1 MGSITSIKCV
11 LTQEHL
17 DAICAKYFVPE
28 EVHPQL
34 PSSDATMHER
44 PAGKVGMYTRFFD
57 YANYRIPFSTFF
69 VSVLTHFRIPFTQL
83 SVFGS
88 AKVSH
93 FEILCRV
100 CNIEPDVGLFRYF
113 YTHNYKN
120 GWFGFTKR
128 PNVRACYSKNLD
140 SVKNWNDHFFWVD
153 EFVVPANAR
162 FNWFSG
168 SNIVKDR
175 APAPSEY
182 NVEHVNALIAQA
194 SPFLRFPEEFLCWVG
209 ISRNYLLNKDSY
221 PRFEYEDGEVM
232 DLNAFIRTADPR
244 KVRIVERPRA
254 ENEGPI
260 VTVAKHRTVT
270 LLPTSVVRSS
280 GELSASVEREF
291 VGDASVGDGGDQGF
305 DSAVGQAIVEPS
317 VPVATSAE
325 ATVPKPQR
333 SKKKRVV
340 YDSEGLPVA
349 PHPPKRLRTDY
360 GTAGGSVTGGKSLS
374 ALNRLLQDS
383 RLTVEQGVPALPT
396 LPFITSSVTAS
407 PLEEGGDR
415 TDSVTGPS
423 LRTIGPSVRFVVL
436 SDSSHHSGA
445 NSAGPEVDSLVR
457 STAPIMTEAITVAT
471 TVAIPADIS
480 KDKGAPHPSVFG
492 SSSSS
497 EKTDRTLSLFTG
509 RSGSGFDAG
518 SIRAEESVG
527 AGSEEIYVPE
537 WTVTKG
543 FEMNDG
549 HLCANMIDH
558 FTPPAFFKTVRGME
572 HEQLFTEF
580 NVSTARNL
588 SLSSEGKEG
597 RPEVTQ
603 LRAQVSGLE
612 ATENSLRGEVA
623 SAKDRNTLLEQEC
636 DSLKL
641 KVTDLESAIVD
652 KDHKLSELG
661 ESSSSLKS
669 QNQSL
674 VDQVHELEVSSTDLR
689 EKLEMYEDLLK
700 RLEEYQDKLM
710 EPLRTRLAEI
720 DTDFTRCCMRFQ
732 ENFHPH
738 LLNVIAG
745 RRWLLTHGMK
755 LLVVKC
761 LNSNEYME
769 ALGHAFGRAIEK
781 GMQEG
786 LAAGIE
792 HGQAGRCLTDLEA
805 YIPSAEDDFNS
816 AIRELRDL
824 NFLLLQELS
833 IKKDANTWDIIDL
846 LRLDD
851 VVAETLGMT
860 DLQPDASQLMVPV
873 HHKQD
878 KVIIGSQALSVALDI
893 CRGRVEKMERNLIER
908 LPFLKGVFASID
920 DPLSAEALIE
930 PPAEVP
936 ATNVL
941 STVVIVPPA
950 DPSVSVEDYDN
961 PDSADVVPENAI
973 LGSESEGKIDASS
986 GDGLT
991 FSQLDDEARDA
1002 VL

>member
-1 MGSITSIKCV
+1 MGSITSFKCV

-44 PAGKVGMYTRFFD
+44 RTGKVGMYTQFFD
-57 YANYRIPFSTFF
+57 YANY
-69 VSVLTHFRIPFTQL
+69 Q
-83 SVFGS
+83 
-88 AKVSH
+88 
-93 FEILCRV
+93 
-100 CNIEPDVGLFRYF
+100 
-113 YTHNYKN
+113 
-120 GWFGFTKR
+120 
-128 PNVRACYSKNLD
+128 
-140 SVKNWNDHFFWVD
+140 
-153 EFVVPANAR
+153 
-162 FNWFSG
+162 
-168 SNIVKDR
+168 
-175 APAPSEY
+175 
-182 NVEHVNALIAQA
+182 
-194 SPFLRFPEEFLCWVG
+194 
-209 ISRNYLLNKDSY
+209 
-221 PRFEYEDGEVM
+221 M

-244 KVRIVERPRA
+244 KVKIVERARA
-254 ENEGPI
+254 ENERPI

-291 VGDASVGDGGDQGF
+291 AGDASAGDGRDQGF
-305 DSAVGQAIVEPS
+305 DSVGGQDDVES
-317 VPVATSAE
+317 TVPVTE
-325 ATVPKPQR
+325 PVRTEIPRPKR
-333 SKKKRVV
+333 SKKKRETREIERMHAA
-340 YDSEGLPVA
+340 S
-349 PHPPKRLRTDY
+349 HPPKRLRADY
-360 GTAGGSVTGGKSLS
+360 GTTGGSATRGKSPS
-374 ALNRLLQDS
+374 VLNRLLQDS
-383 RLTVEQGVPALPT
+383 RLMVEQDVPALPT

-423 LRTIGPSVRFVVL
+423 LRTIGPSARFVVL

-445 NSAGPEVDSLVR
+445 KSADPELDSLIR
-457 STAPIMTEAITVAT
+457 SAAPVMTEATTVATVAT
-471 TVAIPADIS
+471 TVAIPVDVS
-480 KDKGAPHPSVFG
+480 KDKSAPHP
-492 SSSSS
+492 
-497 EKTDRTLSLFTG
+497 
-509 RSGSGFDAG
+509 FDAW
-518 SIRAEESVG
+518 SIRAEEAIG

-537 WTVTKG
+537 CTVTKG
-543 FEMNDG
+543 FELND
-549 HLCANMIDH
+549 
-558 FTPPAFFKTVRGME
+558 AFFKTVRGME

-580 NVSTARNL
+580 NVSAARNL
-588 SLSSEGKEG
+588 SLSSEVRMRAEYNILEKRKWRSLAEEKDILLEAKDKEIEDLKSQLLKAKEESA
-597 RPEVTQ
+597 EVAQ

-623 SAKDRNTLLEQEC
+623 STKDHNVLLEQEC
-636 DSLKL
+636 NSLKL
-641 KVTDLESAIVD
+641 KVTGLESTIAE
-652 KDHKLSELG
+652 KDHELSDLG
-661 ESSSSLKS
+661 ASSSSLKS

-674 VDQVHELEVSSTDLR
+674 VNQVHELEISSTDLR
-689 EKLEMYEDLLK
+689 EKLEMYEGSLK
-700 RLEEYQDKLM
+700 QLEEFQDNLM
-710 EPLRTRLAEI
+710 GPLRTRLAEI
-720 DTDFTRCCMRFQ
+720 DADFTRCCMRFQ
-732 ENFHPH
+732 ESFHPH
-738 LLNVIAG
+738 LLNVVAG

-816 AIRELRDL
+816 AIRDLRDL
-824 NFLLLQELS
+824 NFPLLQELS
-833 IKKDANTWDIIDL
+833 DKKDASTWDIMDL

-860 DLQPDASQLMVPV
+860 DLQPDVSQLMVPV

-878 KVIIGSQALSVALDI
+878 RVVIGSQALSVALDI

-908 LPFLKGVFASID
+908 LPFLKGVFVSID

-930 PPAEVP
+930 PPVEVP

-941 STVVIVPPA
+941 STVVIAPHT

-961 PDSADVVPENAI
+961 PDLADVVPENAT
-973 LGSESEGKIDASS
+973 LGSEGGERIDASAR
-986 GDGLT
+986 GDLT

>member
-1 MGSITSIKCV
+1 FSPVADIRAIRILIAITVFYDYEIWQMDVKTAFLNGYLDEDIYPEKVCKLQRFIYGLKQASRSWNKRFDEEIKRFGFTQNLDEPCVYQKASGSGSPDSTNPEAELRFDCYCDAGFETDRDDTKYQTRYLHKLSNIAASEAAMEVVWIRKFILGLGIVPTINEPIKMFCDNSTALLIANEPGVQRGARHYHRRYHYVRESIELGEIKFLKVHTVNNLADPFMKDLPKGKLTQHARSMGLRLASSFMTSITSIKCV

-100 CNIEPDVGLFRYF
+100 CNIEPD
-113 YTHNYKN
+113 
-120 GWFGFTKR
+120 
-128 PNVRACYSKNLD
+128 
-140 SVKNWNDHFFWVD
+140 
-153 EFVVPANAR
+153 
-162 FNWFSG
+162 
-168 SNIVKDR
+168 DR

-291 VGDASVGDGGDQGF
+291 VGDASDGGEQGF
-305 DSAVGQAIVEPS
+305 DSAVGQEIVEPF

-333 SKKKRVV
+333 SKKKRVI

-407 PLEEGGDR
+407 PLEEAE
-415 TDSVTGPS
+415 
-423 LRTIGPSVRFVVL
+423 IVL
-436 SDSSHHSGA
+436 TPRYF
-445 NSAGPEVDSLVR
+445 AGPEVDSLVR

-588 SLSSEGKEG
+588 SLSSE
-597 RPEVTQ
+597 
-603 LRAQVSGLE
+603 VSGLE

-641 KVTDLESAIVD
+641 KVTGLESAIVD

-661 ESSSSLKS
+661 ASSSSLKS

-674 VDQVHELEVSSTDLR
+674 VDRVNELAGFLCQDLR
-689 EKLEMYEDLLK
+689 EKLEMYEGLLK
-700 RLEEYQDKLM
+700 RLEEYQDELM

-755 LLVVKC
+755 LLMVKC

-824 NFLLLQELS
+824 NFPLLQELS
-833 IKKDANTWDIIDL
+833 TKKDA
-846 LRLDD
+846 
-851 VVAETLGMT
+851 
-860 DLQPDASQLMVPV
+860 V
-873 HHKQD
+873 HG
-878 KVIIGSQALSVALDI
+878 ILWIFSFWMM
-893 CRGRVEKMERNLIER
+893 RGW
-908 LPFLKGVFASID
+908 
-920 DPLSAEALIE
+920 
-930 PPAEVP
+930 
-936 ATNVL
+936 T
-941 STVVIVPPA
+941 
-950 DPSVSVEDYDN
+950 
-961 PDSADVVPENAI
+961 
-973 LGSESEGKIDASS
+973 
-986 GDGLT
+986 
-991 FSQLDDEARDA
+991 
-1002 VL
+1002 

>member
-1 MGSITSIKCV
+1 MV
-11 LTQEHL
+11 PLTGTGPAYKRDSGRECSS
-17 DAICAKYFVPE
+17 APVFVPRRA
-28 EVHPQL
+28 HGMRL
-34 PSSDATMHER
+34 SISCER
-44 PAGKVGMYTRFFD
+44 LCKIRSWPLLTAQKTAIMLNW
-57 YANYRIPFSTFF
+57 AWAQIRI
-69 VSVLTHFRIPFTQL
+69 LMAL
-83 SVFGS
+83 S
-88 AKVSH
+88 
-93 FEILCRV
+93 
-100 CNIEPDVGLFRYF
+100 P
-113 YTHNYKN
+113 
-120 GWFGFTKR
+120 
-128 PNVRACYSKNLD
+128 NLD

-168 SNIVKDR
+168 SNIAKDR

-182 NVEHVNALIAQA
+182 NVEHVNALIAHA

-221 PRFEYEDGEVM
+221 PRFEYEGGEVM

-254 ENEGPI
+254 ENESPI

-270 LLPTSVVRSS
+270 LLPTSVVRTS

-291 VGDASVGDGGDQGF
+291 VGDASVGGGGDQGF
-305 DSAVGQAIVEPS
+305 DSAVGQEIVEPS
-317 VPVATSAE
+317 VPVVTSAE

-333 SKKKRVV
+333 SKKKKRVI

-360 GTAGGSVTGGKSLS
+360 GTAGGSATGGKSLS

-383 RLTVEQGVPALPT
+383 LLTVEQGVPALPT

-471 TVAIPADIS
+471 TVAIPAGIS
-480 KDKGAPHPSVFG
+480 KDKSVLHPSVFG

-549 HLCANMIDH
+549 RLCANMIDH

-588 SLSSEGKEG
+588 SLSSEVRMRAEYNILEKRKWRTLAEEKNTLLEVKDKEIEDLKSQLL
-597 RPEVTQ
+597 RAREESAEVTQ

-612 ATENSLRGEVA
+612 ATENSLREEVA
-623 SAKDRNTLLEQEC
+623 SAKDRSTLLEQEC

-641 KVTDLESAIVD
+641 KVTGLESAIVD
-652 KDHKLSELG
+652 KDHELSELG
-661 ESSSSLKS
+661 ASSSSLKS

-674 VDQVHELEVSSTDLR
+674 VDQVHELEASSTDLR

-700 RLEEYQDKLM
+700 RLEEYQDNLM

-732 ENFHPH
+732 ESFHPH

-824 NFLLLQELS
+824 NFPLLQELS
-833 IKKDANTWDIIDL
+833 TKKDASTWDIMDL

-851 VVAETLGMT
+851 AVAETLGMT

-878 KVIIGSQALSVALDI
+878 KVIIGSQALSLALDI

-920 DPLSAEALIE
+920 DPLSAEALLE

-961 PDSADVVPENAI
+961 PDLADVVPENVI
-973 LGSESEGKIDASS
+973 LGSEGEGQIDASS